1 MIQQDKA
8 VHSASGSTSNLY
20 AAGNRWSA
28 SAVWALGL
36 LLVLGALASQAQ
48 TAAPNLVGFSG
59 MAFSN
64 LPGPNLASYLGST
77 EGTFTL
83 TPTAGPWFQST
94 FYGSPAP
101 SISDGN
107 PLPGGIIPGFGV
119 VSLTA
124 AGSSPFNFNSLDY
137 SSNNGDTAYDIEGH
151 LGGSLVFKET
161 GTMHGTNTPAA
172 FTTFFSSHSS
182 AQVDALLIELTPL
195 LTGDPSNPVFP
206 TSINLDNINVL
217 LVPEPGAAW
226 LLGIG
231 LMLAFCKRPL
241 NRTSS

>member
-1 MIQQDKA
+1 MTLVRA
-8 VHSASGSTSNLY
+8 VHSADKNSSSLY
-20 AAGNRWSA
+20 CASRRRAAA
-28 SAVWALGL
+28 LPYALGL
-36 LLVLGALASQAQ
+36 LVLHCALAVQGQ
-48 TAAPNLVGFSG
+48 TVHPNFIGFSG
-59 MAFSN
+59 MSFSN

-107 PLPGGIIPGFGV
+107 PLPGGIMPGFGV

-151 LGGSLVFKET
+151 LGGSLVFNET
-161 GTMHGTNTPAA
+161 GTMRGTNTPAA

-182 AQVDALLIELTPL
+182 AQVDALLIQLTPL
-195 LTGDPSNPVFP
+195 VTGDPLNPGP
-206 TSINLDNINVL
+206 TSINLDNINAL
-217 LVPEPGAAW
+217 IVPEPGAGW
-226 LLGIG
+226 LLCAA
-231 LMLAFCKRPL
+231 LAAAFAVRRSTRGA
-241 NRTSS
+241 N